1 MLSAVRFSLAATV
14 ARLKYSFAF
23 VLRLWGSIASAS
35 LHNKRQILSFFSQC
49 VCLPV
54 QLVSL
59 VKVSSLEG
67 SVTLLFLLLQG
78 LGFLETI
85 NMSVLRFRGRDLTYP
100 IYLLRLHVVWRKA

>member
-1 MLSAVRFSLAATV
+1 MGVYRQ
-14 ARLKYSFAF
+14 RLTAKNVNLTDTLYQF
-23 VLRLWGSIASAS
+23 VCS
-35 LHNKRQILSFFSQC
+35 
-49 VCLPV
+49 PV
-54 QLVSL
+54 ELVSL

-100 IYLLRLHVVWRKA
+100 VYLLRLHVVWRKA

>member
-35 LHNKRQILSFFSQC
+35 LQKFVNFTHTCFF

-100 IYLLRLHVVWRKA
+100 IYLLRLHVVWGKA

>member
-35 LHNKRQILSFFSQC
+35 LQKFVNFTHPCLF

-100 IYLLRLHVVWRKA
+100 IYLLCLHMVWCKA

>member
-23 VLRLWGSIASAS
+23 VLRLWGSIANAS
-35 LHNKRQILSFFSQC
+35 LQYVVQRGHSCC
-49 VCLPV
+49 VVCSPV
-54 QLVSL
+54 ELVSL
-59 VKVSSLEG
+59 VKVSGLEG
-67 SVTLLFLLLQG
+67 GVSLLFLLLQG

-100 IYLLRLHVVWRKA
+100 VYLLRLHVVWRKA

>member
-1 MLSAVRFSLAATV
+1 MLSAVRLSLAATV

-35 LHNKRQILSFFSQC
+35 LQKNVNFMFFLLQF

-67 SVTLLFLLLQG
+67 SVTLFFLLLQG